1 YQCLEDA
8 VAASTCD
15 ATDYICQCTTE
26 YDTITRSV
34 TECILKSTCTA
45 KELKR
50 FDAGFV
56 LEVQD
61 FGATFCPSILSSAGK
76 DSATRPPSS
85 GAAATPASARASPTA
100 SSPATESMVNG
111 FGAGT
116 PGTTWGAAQQG
127 VANENRG
134 PGFEAAS
141 ITLFCIAVFVVAFR
155 FYARYKTKQLRQVAR
170 SFGADEWFALAA
182 TILSGGV
189 MGTVIAGVKYGM
201 GKHLAHQTPY
211 ELEHLVVYAFVLI
224 VTEAFGALKLSILC
238 LYLRMTPDRSHKRI
252 VYSMMGLVAAHNIAA
267 LFSAAFSCKP
277 VSEFWNIYSP
287 VLNNPHCVNI
297 LVLDLFNGAWSV
309 FEDVIIWLLPIPVV
323 WKLKVPFSRK
333 VGLYSLI
340 AISFV
345 AVLAAILRLNTT
357 VIWIHSIDISWNFPL
372 VPFFCSLECCVA
384 LITSSVPAIYPLF
397 RRSTME
403 AAEKRRSQMLEQQMV
418 EQNKAHEWDS
428 QDDTLASS
436 SGGRGMDRSRWS
448 WLSWHGPVRARDKE
462 GEMDVFGK
470 ELERVNEEDKVTE
483 VPKRDVPPGTA
494 V

>member
-1 YQCLEDA
+1 MYA
-8 VAASTCD
+8 N
-15 ATDYICQCTTE
+15 
-26 YDTITRSV
+26 
-34 TECILKSTCTA
+34 
-45 KELKR
+45 
-50 FDAGFV
+50 
-56 LEVQD
+56 
-61 FGATFCPSILSSAGK
+61 
-76 DSATRPPSS
+76 
-85 GAAATPASARASPTA
+85 SP
-100 SSPATESMVNG
+100 
-111 FGAGT
+111 
-116 PGTTWGAAQQG
+116 
-127 VANENRG
+127 
-134 PGFEAAS
+134 
-141 ITLFCIAVFVVAFR
+141 R

-201 GKHLAHQTPY
+201 GKHLAHQTTY
-211 ELEHLVVYAFVLI
+211 ELEHLVKA
-224 VTEAFGALKLSILC
+224 K
-238 LYLRMTPDRSHKRI
+238 
-252 VYSMMGLVAAHNIAA
+252 
-267 LFSAAFSCKP
+267 
-277 VSEFWNIYSP
+277 FWNIHSP

-297 LVLDLFNGAWSV
+297 LVLDLFNGSWSV

-323 WKLKVPFSRK
+323 WKLKVPFARK
-333 VGLYSLI
+333 AGLYSLI

-418 EQNKAHEWDS
+418 EQNKAHEWGS

-436 SGGRGMDRSRWS
+436 SGGRGTDRSRWS

-470 ELERVNEEDKVTE
+470 ELERVNEEDKMTE